1 LLAGLRWC
9 GGPGACRRRL
19 RGGAAPDPKT
29 FASADVEPDD
39 GDGADDDDSGG
50 GGGSGGARAP
60 TRGMRGAYG
69 GYGAIE
75 DAAMGGDGSGWAS
88 GSARGGVLAS
98 EAQRLGWRAPFMRR
112 VLLIEV
118 LTWARLLFFVP
129 LLVVAARGQL
139 RRAPE
144 SDFVVALAVLLFG
157 LSNGH
162 VPSLCMIVGPGL
174 VEPLHRGSASVL
186 HVFFLIAGLWVGSL
200 LGTALQ
206 PLASARV
213 E

>member
-1 LLAGLRWC
+1 
-9 GGPGACRRRL
+9 
-19 RGGAAPDPKT
+19 
-29 FASADVEPDD
+29 
-39 GDGADDDDSGG
+39 
-50 GGGSGGARAP
+50 
-60 TRGMRGAYG
+60 
-69 GYGAIE
+69 
-75 DAAMGGDGSGWAS
+75 
-88 GSARGGVLAS
+88 
-98 EAQRLGWRAPFMRR
+98 MRR